1 MKRILTSLAAAFL
14 LVMLSVPAFAAAA
27 PDDATQPK
35 TDEALTGAAPGISYY
50 PSEVIATEENG
61 VPQLKKV
68 YILKADDDPAQID
81 TADFE
86 RGGYTY
92 TLLDLLKND
101 QTETDTKDHIEVL
114 SIPSETKNMEKV
126 LPLFAPTLELTTE
139 DGYTG
144 TLALDHTSI
153 AVEAAG
159 YKTSSYAVSATRT
172 YPNLSDADLSL
183 VPKTTT
189 ENGRELT
196 LADVSWESAAA
207 NTVDGHELATRYTAV
222 ATYTGTASS
231 KYATGYTATASY
243 TGELTKSTSDTVIY
257 TAVFAPDKPSAPG
270 DVTDGAAQPAFD
282 LKWLAIPIAFAL
294 AAGGY
299 FGGKY
304 IIKKKRG
311 YK

>member
-1 MKRILTSLAAAFL
+1 VKRILTSLTAAL
-14 LVMLSVPAFAAAA
+14 LLAALTVPAFAVAA
-27 PDDATQPK
+27 PDDAEQVK
-35 TDEALTGAAPGISYY
+35 TDEVLAEAAPEICYY
-50 PSEVIATEENG
+50 PAEVIAAEENG

-68 YILKADDDPAQID
+68 YILKADDDPGKID

-114 SIPSETKNMEKV
+114 SLPSETKDMEKV
-126 LPLFAPTLELTTE
+126 LLLFAPTLEMTTE

-159 YKTSSYAVSATRT
+159 YKTSSHTVSATRT
-172 YPNLSDADLSL
+172 YPNLSEADLSL

-196 LADVSWESAAA
+196 LADVSWESAAT
-207 NTVDGHELATRYTAV
+207 NTVDGYELATRYTAV

-231 KYATGYTATASY
+231 RYATGYTATASY

-257 TAVFAPDKPSAPG
+257 TAVFAAKEPSAAG
-270 DVTDGAAQPAFD
+270 DFTDGAAQSAFD
-282 LKWLAIPIAFAL
+282 LKWLAIPIALAL

-299 FGGKY
+299 FGIQY

>member
-1 MKRILTSLAAAFL
+1 MKRVLTSLTAAL
-14 LVMLSVPAFAAAA
+14 LLAALTVPAFAAAA
-27 PDDATQPK
+27 PDDTAQSR
-35 TDEALTGAAPGISYY
+35 TDNVLTEAAPDIRYY
-50 PSEVIATEENG
+50 PSEVIAGEENG

-68 YILKADDDPAQID
+68 YILGAGDDPANID

-86 RGGYTY
+86 RSGYTY

-114 SIPSETKNMEKV
+114 SLPSETKDMEKV
-126 LPLFAPTLELTTE
+126 LLLFTPTLEMTTE

-144 TLALDHTSI
+144 TLTLDHTSI
-153 AVEAAG
+153 TVEAAG
-159 YKTSSYAVSATRT
+159 YMTSSYAVSATRT

-196 LADVSWESAAA
+196 LSDVSWESAAA
-207 NTVDGHELATRYTAV
+207 NTVDGYELATRYTAV
-222 ATYTGTASS
+222 ATYTGTATS

-243 TGELTKSTSDTVIY
+243 AGKLTKTTSDTVIY
-257 TAVFAPDKPSAPG
+257 TAIFAAAEPIDAEKLADDIAPPD
-270 DVTDGAAQPAFD
+270 FN
-282 LKWLAIPIAFAL
+282 LKWLAIPIALAM

>member
-1 MKRILTSLAAAFL
+1 MKQILTSLTAAL
-14 LVMLSVPAFAAAA
+14 LLAALTVPAFAAAA
-27 PDDATQPK
+27 PDDTPQAEQMAEATPV
-35 TDEALTGAAPGISYY
+35 ISYY
-50 PSEVIATEENG
+50 PSEVIVSEENG

-68 YILKADDDPAQID
+68 YILGADDDPAQID

-86 RGGYTY
+86 RGGDTY
-92 TLLDLLKND
+92 ILLDLLKND
-101 QTETDTKDHIEVL
+101 QTETDVKDHIEVL
-114 SIPSETKNMEKV
+114 NLPSETKDMEKV
-126 LPLFAPTLELTTE
+126 LLLFAPTLDITTE

-153 AVEAAG
+153 TVEAAG
-159 YKTSSYAVSATRT
+159 YKTGSYAISAKRT
-172 YPNLSDADLSL
+172 YPNLSDADLTL

-207 NTVDGHELATRYTAV
+207 NTVDGYELATRYTAI
-222 ATYTGTASS
+222 ATYTGTATS

-243 TGELTKSTSDTVIY
+243 AGELTKTTSDTVIY
-257 TAVFAPDKPSAPG
+257 TAVFTAAKPSAAENAI
-270 DVTDGAAQPAFD
+270 DETMTPAFD
-282 LKWLAIPIAFAL
+282 LKWLAIPIALAL

-299 FGGKY
+299 FGGRY

>member
-1 MKRILTSLAAAFL
+1 MSLTAALLLAA
-14 LVMLSVPAFAAAA
+14 LSVPALAAAA
-27 PDDATQPK
+27 LDDAPQAELGKEPAET
-35 TDEALTGAAPGISYY
+35 APGISYY
-50 PSEVIATEENG
+50 PSEVIASEENG

-68 YILKADDDPAQID
+68 YILGANDDPAHID

-101 QTETDTKDHIEVL
+101 QTETDIKDHIEVL
-114 SIPSETKNMEKV
+114 SLPSETKDMDKV
-126 LPLFAPTLELTTE
+126 LLLFAPTLELTTE

-153 AVEAAG
+153 TVEAAG
-159 YKTSSYAVSATRT
+159 YKTGSYAVSATRT

-196 LADVSWESAAA
+196 LADVAWESAAA
-207 NTVDGHELATRYTAV
+207 NTLDGYELATRYTAV
-222 ATYTGTASS
+222 ATYTGTATS

-243 TGELTKSTSDTVIY
+243 AGELTKSTSDTVIY
-257 TAVFAPDKPSAPG
+257 TAVFAAVKPSAAENAIGETTP
-270 DVTDGAAQPAFD
+270 PAFD
-282 LKWLAIPIAFAL
+282 LKWLAIPIALAL